1 MRYKYSRR
9 LAAASPIICAMAQP
23 SSILVVDDDA
33 EIRDLLSRF
42 LKKHEFAVETAH
54 DGRAMLR
61 KLDGGRFD
69 LVVLDIM
76 MPGENGLS
84 LCRHLRATSS
94 LPVIM
99 LTALD
104 EETERIIGLEMGA
117 DDYLAKPFNPRELLA
132 RIRAVLRRAGG
143 ASVGDAPSADGL
155 RKFAQWQLDMAKRE
169 LRSADGVL
177 QPLTAGEYD
186 LLAAFVE
193 HPKRV
198 LSREQLLD
206 LTKGRS
212 TVPFDRSVD
221 VQLSRLRRKIEA
233 DPKSPEL
240 IKTVRGGGYILACDV
255 RTG

>member
-1 MRYKYSRR
+1 
-9 LAAASPIICAMAQP
+9 MARP
-23 SSILVVDDDA
+23 PNILIVDDDA

-42 LKKHEFAVETAH
+42 LKKHEFAVDSAP

-76 MPGENGLS
+76 MPGESGLS

-104 EETERIIGLEMGA
+104 EETDRIVGLEMGA

-132 RIRAVLRRAGG
+132 RIRAVLRRSGG
-143 ASVGDAPSADGL
+143 LTGPEAAASGL
-155 RKFAQWQLDMAKRE
+155 RRFAHWRLDTSKRE

-186 LLAAFVE
+186 LLAAFIE

-198 LSREQLLD
+198 LSREQ
-206 LTKGRS
+206 
-212 TVPFDRSVD
+212 
-221 VQLSRLRRKIEA
+221 
-233 DPKSPEL
+233 
-240 IKTVRGGGYILACDV
+240 
-255 RTG
+255 